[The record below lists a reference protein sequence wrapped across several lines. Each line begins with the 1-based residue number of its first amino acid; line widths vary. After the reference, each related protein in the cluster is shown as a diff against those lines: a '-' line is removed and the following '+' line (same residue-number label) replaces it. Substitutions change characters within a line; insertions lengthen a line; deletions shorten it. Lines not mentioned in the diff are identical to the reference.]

1 MCDLHSDSDDIP
13 SDIEDAARNAVCLL
27 IPEKFKAAYDLVS
40 EKFEK
45 WRKEK
50 KVKHVNEKV
59 LLAYFEDK
67 NLKASTL
74 WTHYSMLRT
83 ELSLKKVGLI
93 LGIAGACQNDELV
106 NLTVVILRI
115 SSATLLEDA
124 GVNIMTIKRHA
135 GWKSTTVAE
144 GYVENS
150 IENKT
155 KIANQVL
162 V

>member
-13 SDIEDAARNAVCLL
+13 SNIEDAARNAVCLL
-27 IPEKFKAAYDLVS
+27 IPEKSKAAYDLVY

-83 ELSLKKVGLI
+83 ELSLKKRYLDIKTYNSLI
-93 LGIAGACQNDELV
+93 AFLKMQSDGY
-106 NLTVVILRI
+106 
-115 SSATLLEDA
+115 
-124 GVNIMTIKRHA
+124 HA
-135 GWKSTTVAE
+135 K
-144 GYVENS
+144 
-150 IENKT
+150 K
-155 KIANQVL
+155 
-162 V
+162 

>member
-27 IPEKFKAAYDLVS
+27 IPEKSKAAYDLVY

-59 LLAYFEDK
+59 LLAYYFEDK

-74 WTHYSMLRT
+74 WTHYSMDPWF
-83 ELSLKKVGLI
+83 
-93 LGIAGACQNDELV
+93 APP
-106 NLTVVILRI
+106 
-115 SSATLLEDA
+115 
-124 GVNIMTIKRHA
+124 
-135 GWKSTTVAE
+135 TTRF
-144 GYVENS
+144 
-150 IENKT
+150 
-155 KIANQVL
+155 
-162 V
+162 